1 MRSQDRVI
9 GAFSEEHASELTGAS
24 RKQLRD
30 WDRIGLLRPSF
41 GSGSTGLPYGRIYS
55 FRDLVSLRV
64 LAQLRNKY
72 KVPVPHLQEVQR
84 ELGQLSD
91 DPWSSTTLYVLKKR
105 VVVSSPNAR
114 RKHEVG
120 SGQQVLDV
128 PLRVVITGMRDAV
141 ARLNKRGDDK
151 VGKIVHGKFVAQNQ
165 PVISGTRIPVDLIRS
180 FIFAGFNTQAILRE
194 FPDLTAADVHAAGAF
209 EGASAAA

>member
-1 MRSQDRVI
+1 MRSEDRVI

-24 RKQLRD
+24 RKQLRE

-64 LAQLRNKY
+64 LGQLRNKY

-105 VVVSSPNAR
+105 VVVSSPSAR

-141 ARLNKRGDDK
+141 ARLNERGDDK
-151 VGKIVHGKFVAQNQ
+151 VGKIVHGKFVAQNR

-180 FIFAGFNTQAILRE
+180 FIFAGFDTPAILRE
-194 FPDLTAADVHAAGAF
+194 FPDLTAADVQAARAF